1 MRRGEGPC
9 GALLKRLRLQL
20 FVVVCVLSPGHSG
33 ADDDDD
39 DDDDEEEEE
48 EEEGEEED
56 RGR

>member
-48 EEEGEEED
+48 EEGEEED